1 MRKTIA
7 RIACALLAAVLI
19 ACSRTFAAPALAGQ
33 RSAADE
39 ERIATLSGKVAGVMT
54 GTPQD
59 GIVKAAVPDA
69 EILYFNSM
77 SDLVLA
83 LQSGKIDFLCVSSVN
98 YYSLA
103 EQYEDL
109 AYLDVAL
116 ASFDVGAIF
125 PQTEEADSLR
135 AQFNEY
141 IAEIT
146 ASGELARLQDYWL
159 MPHDWENVDIPET
172 GENGVLRMATSNTMK
187 PFSMELNGK
196 NAGFDIAV
204 AAGFCEEYGYGLQID
219 NVDFAGVLSGIASGM
234 YDFAAGQVS
243 WTEERA
249 QSVRFSDFYYTQR
262 LVPIVRASD
271 YGAGEVVRATGPG
284 AGDGSAQDGS
294 AGGGQDDNPVWTS
307 IRRTL
312 VDQDRWK
319 SVLAGL
325 GTTLA
330 ITAAGFA
337 LANVLGAL
345 LCAMA
350 LSGNKALKV
359 VSRVYAGLMQGIPI
373 VVILMVLYYVV
384 LAGAKLSNVLV
395 ASLGFGL
402 VFAAYLGQLFEGGI
416 AGVEAGQWE
425 AALASGLTKRQAF
438 LGIVL
443 PQAARTSLTGYF
455 TNLISLMK
463 GTAVVGYIAVADLT
477 KAGDVIRSATYE
489 AFVPILTVAALY
501 LALTCLILL
510 AMEIVKRA
518 LTRPRPR
525 KAGAR
530 A

>member
-1 MRKTIA
+1 MRKKLLSVLG
-7 RIACALLAAVLI
+7 ALLAAALI
-19 ACSRTFAAPALAGQ
+19 VCAPGRAALAAGQ
-33 RSAADE
+33 DDADAAKV
-39 ERIATLSGKVAGVMT
+39 ATLSGKVAGVMT

-59 GIVKAAVPDA
+59 GIVRAAVPDA
-69 EILYFNSM
+69 ELLYFNSM

-103 EQYEDL
+103 EQYDDL

-116 ASFDVGAIF
+116 ATFDVGAIF
-125 PQTEEADSLR
+125 PQTAEADSLR

-141 IAEIT
+141 VGSIT

-172 GENGVLRMATSNTMK
+172 GENGVLHMATSNTMK

-196 NAGFDIAV
+196 DAGFDIAV
-204 AAGFCEEYGYGLQID
+204 VAGFCREYGYGLQID
-219 NVDFAGVLSGIASGM
+219 DVDFAGVLSGIASGM
-234 YDFAAGQVS
+234 YDLAAGQIS
-243 WTEERA
+243 WTQERA

-271 YGAGEVVRATGPG
+271 YAEGEVVRAAG
-284 AGDGSAQDGS
+284 AGSGNESGAS
-294 AGGGQDDNPVWTS
+294 GQETGDNGNPVWTS

-325 GTTLA
+325 GTTFL
-330 ITAAGFA
+330 ITIAGFA
-337 LANVLGAL
+337 VANVLGAL

-350 LSGNKALKV
+350 LSGKKALKV
-359 VSRVYAGLMQGIPI
+359 VSRVYAGLMQGIP
-373 VVILMVLYYVV
+373 VVVVLMLLYYVV

-395 ASLGFGL
+395 ASIGFGL
-402 VFAAYLGQLFEGGI
+402 VFAAYLAQLFEGGI
-416 AGVEAGQWE
+416 LGVDAGQWE

-501 LALTCLILL
+501 LLMTGLLIGC
-510 AMEIVKRA
+510 MELVRRA
-518 LTRPRPR
+518 LQKPRPR
-525 KAGAR
+525 KAGGHA
-530 A
+530 

>member
-1 MRKTIA
+1 MKKTIA
-7 RIACALLAAVLI
+7 RIAMALLAAVLI
-19 ACSRTFAAPALAGQ
+19 ACSAASRPALAEG
-33 RSAADE
+33 RSATDE
-39 ERIATLSGKVAGVMT
+39 EKIATLSGKTAGVMT

-59 GIVKAAVPDA
+59 TIVKAAVPDA

-77 SDLVLA
+77 SDLILA

-103 EQYEDL
+103 DQYPDL
-109 AYLDVAL
+109 GYLDVAL

-125 PQTEEADSLR
+125 PMSDGSDALR

-141 IAEIT
+141 VAKIT
-146 ASGELARLQDYWL
+146 ASGELAQLQDYWL
-159 MPHDWENVDIPET
+159 MPHDWEDVDIPET
-172 GENGVLRMATSNTMK
+172 GENGVLHMATSNTMK

-196 NAGFDIAV
+196 DAGFDIAI
-204 AAGFCEEYGYGLQID
+204 AAGFCKEYGYGLRID

-271 YGAGEVVRATGPG
+271 YEAGEVVCVGSG
-284 AGDGSAQDGS
+284 ENGDDGSDTS
-294 AGGGQDDNPVWTS
+294 GQSGAETGANPVWTS

-319 SVLAGL
+319 SVLSGL
-325 GTTLA
+325 GTTLV
-330 ITAAGFA
+330 ITVAGFA

-345 LCAMA
+345 LCALS
-350 LSGNKALKV
+350 LSGNRALGI

-384 LAGAKLSNVLV
+384 LAGAKLSNVVV

-416 AGVEAGQWE
+416 RGVDAGQWE

-438 LGIVL
+438 LGIIL

-501 LALTCLILL
+501 LVLTCLILL
-510 AMEIVKRA
+510 VMELVKRA
-518 LTRPRPR
+518 LTRPRSR
-525 KAGAR
+525 KAGER